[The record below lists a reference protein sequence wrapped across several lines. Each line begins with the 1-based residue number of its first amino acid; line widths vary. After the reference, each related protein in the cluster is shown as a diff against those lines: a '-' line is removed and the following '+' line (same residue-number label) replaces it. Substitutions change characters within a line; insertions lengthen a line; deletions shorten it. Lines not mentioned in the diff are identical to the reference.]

1 MTIIKQNRV
10 TVWYQPDG
18 EGNAFS
24 VLGIGEKGVGMTGK
38 SIPGSDRSPVYGRD
52 SGGRPIVIAQNES
65 PPGDSPSATIQL
77 YERGGVD
84 FLLKAL
90 QGGCPIN
97 VQTRANSCGSL
108 NNPNAWDYIEHWS
121 SGKITDYSPG
131 DAPSIEFA
139 GESIVN
145 EGTFSFQHVIRILR
159 TSLSSLTTTETM
171 NLLGITGLSDE
182 TCNECNVGYPGAD
195 KILFVGAAAD
205 AAAEANVLYTTNG
218 GSSWAATS
226 ATPFSAGNYEDA
238 TYIDCFFVSKDQIR
252 VLIGTGSSVV
262 GTKAQTAWAD
272 VTLGAEGTTSWT
284 VVTLSGTATGDTI
297 TAMKALS
304 YDRVM
309 AASAGDIY
317 LSEDQGASYGATA
330 LYTGSTAINGFAIA
344 PDGEEAW
351 AFGASNLILR
361 ELNTSGLF
369 ETRVGP
375 SGGGA
380 FTAMTVAGNGFVY
393 AGNGTSIY
401 VTKNKAANAGG
412 WTSLKDFGSNKVVK
426 AIQCIGGDRALGGDS
441 QLLRV
446 VVDDTAGGNGT
457 IWESFDGGASWQ
469 QVTALTNLGY
479 NAAYFSQVDDNRAVV
494 VGDAVGGYGVIHN
507 LAPSA

>member
-1 MTIIKQNRV
+1 
-10 TVWYQPDG
+10 
-18 EGNAFS
+18 
-24 VLGIGEKGVGMTGK
+24 MTGK

-84 FLLKAL
+84 FLLQAL

-97 VQTRANSCGSL
+97 VQTRATACGSL

-159 TSLSSLTTTETM
+159 TSLSSLSTTETM
-171 NLLGITGLSDE
+171 NLLGIAGLSDE

-195 KILFVGAAAD
+195 KIMFVAAAAD

-226 ATPFSAGNYEDA
+226 ATPFSAGDFEDA
-238 TYIDCFFVSKDQIR
+238 SFIDCFFVSKDQIR
-252 VLIGTGSSVV
+252 VLVATSDTVV

-272 VTLGAEGTTSWT
+272 VTLGAEGTTVWT
-284 VVTLSGTATGDTI
+284 SVVIDSTSTGDTV

-304 YDRVM
+304 YSKVL
-309 AASAGDIY
+309 AASGGDIY
-317 LSEDQGASYGATA
+317 LSEDQGATYGATP

-344 PDGEEAW
+344 PDGEESW

-361 ELNTSGLF
+361 ELNNTGLY
-369 ETRVGP
+369 EARVGP

-380 FTAMTVAGNGFVY
+380 FTALTVAGNGVVF

-401 VTKNKAANAGG
+401 LTKNKAANAGG
-412 WTSLKDFGSNKVVK
+412 WTALKNFGTNKVVK

-446 VVDDTAGGNGT
+446 VVDDTGGSDGEV
-457 IWESFDGGASWQ
+457 WESFDGGASWQ
-469 QVTALTNLGY
+469 RVTILTNLGY
-479 NAAYFSQVDDNRAVV
+479 NAAYFSQVDDNRAVI
-494 VGDAVGGYGVIHN
+494 VGDAVGGYGVIQN
-507 LAPSA
+507 LAPTA